1 MRKLNNKLNKFAWLA
16 LQVALLGAALLT
28 TAMPVAASPQI
39 SKMEMLED
47 STRSMTLNQAIQ
59 EGSWKTVP
67 SKVFSSGYSQSAFW
81 VRLTLQSPEKQ
92 EVILTIL
99 PSFLDDLR
107 FYIPPG
113 LLSENTEQKTRFEN
127 GWLMLQQGDNYPD
140 SERSFVWRSFN
151 TALQLH
157 AQKDETIYLR
167 LQTGS
172 TTLIHPQIWTTGAFS
187 KYENIELLIFGM
199 VFGCVLIYSLLS
211 LSLFILLRDR
221 IFAYYLSYALTCS
234 CWYVSVNGFLS
245 LYFLRENPI
254 LASNLLGFFACLVFA
269 SSAMF
274 MKSVIGIASLYPR
287 IDRILGLTIFAQAI
301 LALPSLYGWYPYF
314 VSYLMWGTLF
324 QWVVFAGICLRQI
337 LKNATV
343 NRYATFT
350 YIVIIVCNSF
360 MILTFLSRLIPQVLT
375 SYMLQIMTFIDLT
388 VLLPS
393 ILIHFGNI
401 KKSQQNAEIASTLV
415 HARLDLEKEARETQR
430 QWVSII
436 THEIKTP
443 LTIIDASRQTI
454 ETISENDLIRQR
466 TEKIERATQRIDAL
480 VQSFLSDDEIAQRH
494 KHLIRE
500 KIDIPQLAIHLR
512 DQLHGDIADRFSL
525 DIADQLSAQT
535 GSLTI
540 DLELI
545 AIALRNLV
553 TNGLQHGSTGGNV
566 VLSIENHTHGS
577 RAGIAFC
584 VMSNGPPITAAAQ
597 ERLFHRFHRDG
608 DHAGH
613 GIGLWASREIAR
625 SHGGDA
631 WYENKKIGNNC
642 FCIWLPYDGRN
653 S

>member
-1 MRKLNNKLNKFAWLA
+1 MS
-16 LQVALLGAALLT
+16 ALLT
-28 TAMPVAASPQI
+28 TAMPAAAESASPQI
-39 SKMEMLED
+39 SKMEVLED
-47 STRSMTLNQAIQ
+47 AGRSLTFRQAIQ
-59 EGSWKTVP
+59 TAGWQAAP
-67 SKVFSSGYSQSAFW
+67 AKVFSSGYTQSAFW
-81 VRLTLQSPEKQ
+81 VRLTVRSTEKQ
-92 EVILTIL
+92 EVLLTVL

-107 FYIPPG
+107 FYIPTG
-113 LLSENTEQKTRFEN
+113 LLSENADQKTSTED
-127 GWLMLQQGDNYPD
+127 GWLLLQQGDNYP
-140 SERSFVWRSFN
+140 SSQRSYVWRSFN
-151 TALQLH
+151 TALHLN
-157 AQKDETIYLR
+157 AQEEETIYMR

-172 TTLIHPQIWTTGAFS
+172 TSLIHPQIWTTSAFS
-187 KYENIELLIFGM
+187 KYENIELLVFGM
-199 VFGCVLIYSLLS
+199 VFGCVLIYTLLS
-211 LSLFILLRDR
+211 LSLFVLLRDR

-245 LYFLRENPI
+245 LYFLKENPL

-274 MKSVIGIASLYPR
+274 MKSVIKMADLYPR
-287 IDRILGLTIFAQAI
+287 INRMLSLTIITQAI
-301 LALPSLYGWYPYF
+301 LALPSLYGWYAHF

-337 LKNATV
+337 LKNAPV

-360 MILTFLSRLIPQVLT
+360 MILTFLSRMIPQVWT

-388 VLLPS
+388 VLLPAV
-393 ILIHFGNI
+393 LIHFENI
-401 KKSQQNAEIASTLV
+401 KKSKQEAEIASTLV

-454 ETISENDLIRQR
+454 ETISENSLIRQR

-500 KIDIPQLAIHLR
+500 KIDIPQLAVHLK
-512 DQLHGDIADRFSL
+512 DQLQGDIADRFSL
-525 DIADQLSAQT
+525 DIADHLSTQS
-535 GSLTI
+535 GFLTM

-553 TNGLQHGSTGGNV
+553 INGLQHGSAGGKV
-566 VLSIENHTHGS
+566 VLSIEHHTHQS

-584 VMSNGPPITAAAQ
+584 VVSSGPPIPAATQ
-597 ERLFHRFHRDG
+597 VRLFNRFYRDG
-608 DHAGH
+608 DHAGN

-625 SHGGDA
+625 SHGGEA
-631 WYENKKIGNNC
+631 WYENKKTGNNC